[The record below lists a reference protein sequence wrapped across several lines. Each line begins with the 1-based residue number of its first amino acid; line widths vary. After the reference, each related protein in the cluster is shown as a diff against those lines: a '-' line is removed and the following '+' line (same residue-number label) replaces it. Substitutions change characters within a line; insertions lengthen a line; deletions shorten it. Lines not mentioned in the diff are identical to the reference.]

1 MAARNITIEAALAE
15 ARERFVERNP
25 ESRSAYAQA
34 CSAMPGGNT
43 RTVLFY
49 APFPLAIASGAG
61 CRLRD
66 ADGHEYLDFLGEYTA
81 GLYGHSHPKI
91 RAAIDRALDGGINLS
106 GHNLLEAKLARVVC
120 DRFPSLDLIRF
131 TNSGTEANLMALAT
145 VTVTTGRRKILV
157 FDGGYHGGV
166 LYFGGGGSPVNA
178 PHDFVVGCYNDV
190 ARAQELIAEHGA
202 ELAAILVEPMLGTGG
217 CIPADRDFLQALRDG
232 ATQCGAVLIFDE
244 VMTSRLAPGGLQEA
258 LGIIPDMTTLGK
270 YIGGGMSFGAFG
282 GRAEL
287 MNRYDPRRPDAL
299 PHAGTFNNNIL
310 TMSAGL
316 AGMTEIFTP
325 DAARQLTALG
335 EDLRRR
341 LNEACAAHGAPMQ
354 FTGRGSLMAVHFLGR
369 PVRTPRD
376 AAEGHQGLKEL
387 FFFDMLERGIYFAR
401 RGMLILSL
409 PIGAAECDRLV
420 EAVQDFLVTRTPLLL
435 PEALSAA

>member
-1 MAARNITIEAALAE
+1 MRNINIDAALAE
-15 ARERFVERNP
+15 GRERFIERNP
-25 ESRSAYAQA
+25 KSRALHEEA
-34 CSAMPGGNT
+34 CAAMPGGNT

-49 APFPLAIASGAG
+49 TPFPLVMASGKG

-66 ADGHEYLDFLGEYTA
+66 ADDHEYLDFLGEYSA
-81 GLYGHSHPKI
+81 GIYGHSDPKI
-91 RAAIDRALDGGINLS
+91 RAALDQALDGGIDLS
-106 GHNLLEAKLARVVC
+106 AHNLAEAKLARVVC
-120 DRFPSLDLIRF
+120 DRFPSIDLVRF

-145 VTVTTGRRKILV
+145 VTVATGRRKILV
-157 FDGGYHGGV
+157 FDGGYHGGL
-166 LYFGGGGSPVNA
+166 LYFGGGGSPVNV
-178 PHDFVVGCYNDV
+178 PHQFVVARYNDI
-190 ARAQELIAEHGA
+190 AHAQELIAAHGH
-202 ELAAILVEPMLGTGG
+202 ELAAILVEPMLGGGG
-217 CIPADRDFLQALRDG
+217 CIPADRGFLQALREG
-232 ATQCGAVLIFDE
+232 ATRCGAVLIFDE
-244 VMTSRLAPGGLQEA
+244 VMTSRLSPGGMQEE

-287 MNRYDPRRPDAL
+287 MSLYDPRRADAL

-316 AGMTEIFTP
+316 VGMTEIFTR
-325 DAARQLTALG
+325 DAARELTRRG
-335 EDLRRR
+335 EELRQR
-341 LNEACAAHGAPMQ
+341 LNRLGATRSLPIA
-354 FTGRGSLMAVHFLGR
+354 FTGYGSLMAVHFSAK

-387 FFFDMLERGIYFAR
+387 FFLDMLERGIYLAR

-409 PIGAAECDRLV
+409 PTGAAECDRLV
-420 EAVQDFLVTRTPLLL
+420 EAVEDFLSVRAPLLR